1 MSTLTTPAAI
11 PAEILTPAPMPTP
24 YRWLAVDIETVA
36 GTPTEAEEWMRLN
49 WTPDARLKPETLG
62 RRFLDGI
69 EAKRQKL
76 ALLVGAPVI
85 IVSTRSDTGEVRCL
99 HTLCQHEPRQAYG
112 ALVEA
117 FPDQAGLL
125 VALRGLLENLCT
137 PETLIVGH
145 NVRDFDLPKLRN
157 AYIRENVRIPAPL
170 ASQEQ
175 PVFDTMRTYNRFTTT
190 KDPFIGLHD
199 LLTAFGLDSHKTKIN
214 GAMVGELHAAGRFD
228 ELIEYAIKDVNAE
241 AAVFELM
248 TGQAAGTR

>member
-1 MSTLTTPAAI
+1 MTTTPSAD
-11 PAEILTPAPMPTP
+11 ILTPAPLTP
-24 YRWLAVDIETVA
+24 VYRWLALDIETIA
-36 GTPTEAEEWMRLN
+36 GRPEEAEEWMRLH

-69 EAKRQKL
+69 ESKRQRL
-76 ALLVGAPVI
+76 ALLDGAPII

-99 HTLCQHEPRQAYG
+99 HTLYQHEPRQAHG
-112 ALVEA
+112 GLVES

-137 PETLIVGH
+137 PETTIVGH
-145 NVRDFDLPKLRN
+145 NVRDFDLPKLRH
-157 AYIRENVRIPAPL
+157 AYIREGVRIPAPL

-175 PVFDTMRTYNRFTTT
+175 PVFDTMRHYSRFTTT

-199 LLTAFGLDSHKTKIN
+199 LLTRFGLDSHKAEIN
-214 GAMVGELHAAGRFD
+214 GAMVGELHAAGRFE

-248 TGQAAGTR
+248 TGQAAGVR